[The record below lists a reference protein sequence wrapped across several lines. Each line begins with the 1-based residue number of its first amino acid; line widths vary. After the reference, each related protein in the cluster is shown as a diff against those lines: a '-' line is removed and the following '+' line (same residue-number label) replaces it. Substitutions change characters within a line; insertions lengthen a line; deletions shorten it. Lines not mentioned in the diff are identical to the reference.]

1 MAARR
6 RTDESDTP
14 TAPESADAPSFE
26 HPRFQLNEAIHQP
39 VRLSILSAL
48 AHADTVDFAF
58 LRDFLGL
65 KDSNLSQHLTA
76 LETLGYITIEKVFEK
91 KRAKTWLS
99 LTAEGRA
106 AFEEYVGVLRQIV
119 DQPAP
124 PGSTP

>member
-1 MAARR
+1 MATRR
-6 RTDESDTP
+6 RPDEPDTP
-14 TAPESADAPSFE
+14 ATPESADATPFE

-48 AHADTVDFAF
+48 AHADKVDFTF
-58 LRDFLGL
+58 LRDYLGL

-76 LETLGYITIEKVFEK
+76 LESLGYITSEKVFEG
-91 KRAKTWLS
+91 KRPKTWLS

-106 AFEEYVGVLRQIV
+106 AFEEYVSVLRQIV